1 MKRTCLYTCHQE
13 LKAKLVDFHGWML
26 PIQYSSMIEEH
37 LAVRSASGM
46 FDVSHMCPVDITGKE
61 ARDFVQFL
69 ITTDINKLKNNKQAH
84 PGLYSCLLNEQAGIV
99 DDLIIFQVNK
109 EHYRMISNAGTREAV
124 TSILNQ
130 QSAHHDVAI
139 NFLEE
144 YGMIAIQGPQAINAI
159 SKFYNTEIY
168 KILLPFFSCFIGE
181 DFISRTGYTGEDGF
195 EIIATE
201 DRIIELWKFFEVSG
215 IRPCGL
221 GSRDSLRM
229 ESGLNLYG
237 SDMDLNINPY
247 ECGLNWVVDIE
258 KEKFIGRRALRHA
271 LKKPSHVKRYGIILD
286 EPGVLRRGYEVMS
299 EGKRGILTS
308 GGYSPYLKKSIGF
321 LRIEKMNR
329 PESIVQIR
337 DKWLNASLTT
347 LPFVKKGEKK
357 FNLIGENI

>member
-13 LKAKLVDFHGWML
+13 LKAKLVEFYGWML

-37 LAVRSASGM
+37 LSVRSASGM

-61 ARDFVQFL
+61 AKKFVQLL
-69 ITTDINKLKNNKQAH
+69 ITTDINKLDDNHQSH
-84 PGLYSCLLNEQAGIV
+84 PGLYSCLLNEQAGII
-99 DDLIIFQVNK
+99 DDLIIFQINK
-109 EHYRMISNAGTREAV
+109 AHYRMISNAGTRE
-124 TSILNQ
+124 TIISILNEK
-130 QSAHHDVAI
+130 SAQCDGAI
-139 NFLEE
+139 NFLEG
-144 YGMIAIQGPQAINAI
+144 YGMIAIQGPEARNAI
-159 SKFYNTEIY
+159 SRFYNTELS
-168 KILLPFFSCFIGE
+168 KALSPFYSCFIGE

-201 DRIIELWKFFEVSG
+201 NRIIELWKFFEVSG

-258 KEKFIGRRALRHA
+258 KGDFIGRDALKCA
-271 LKKPSHVKRYGIILD
+271 LKKPLNIKRYGIILD

-299 EGKRGILTS
+299 GGKRGILTS
-308 GGYSPYLKKSIGF
+308 GGYSPSLKKSIGF

-329 PESIVQIR
+329 PEATVQIR

-347 LPFVKKGEKK
+347 LPFIKKGENQ
-357 FNLIGENI
+357 FHLIGENT